1 MLLVHIRLYQQLN
14 YFEWHILY
22 IYVTLCFYFNRVQYQ
37 LGPNTPLKDEIIGD
51 GLGDYVLSTVLVKR
65 HKKTLTISAIGDQS
79 DTLKIVIPGV
89 DDRLDLNGLI
99 NIGGY
104 FVSPGHNRSAH
115 LVNFRGCMLKAKFN
129 NIDFIDGAI
138 NNRSDFTYANV
149 VITNYTKFPK
159 SSMNFNNQTFI
170 SVGIQPFDPFN
181 PFNVLHNFS
190 GKFDFR
196 TVLLEGTIFQAS
208 TVALKFQRSKLSLVS
223 GNENVSIDFPNEGQ
237 ANDGRWYSVEYV
249 VHAGNL
255 QLVLNGKKR
264 QASPL
269 NIPQFGPEVTFGFSK
284 NEHHFVGC
292 IRNLVVLDREIRY
305 RDIVDPYRAKP
316 LAQYDHLT
324 EGCKA
329 SDPCVPNPCFH
340 NALCRTVAEGR
351 GVDCDCRNHYTKP
364 LCLFCKYV
372 CYYYL
377 PYLKSHG
384 GDWAL
389 GTQ

>member
-1 MLLVHIRLYQQLN
+1 MILN
-14 YFEWHILY
+14 GTSLH
-22 IYVTLCFYFNRVQYQ
+22 LCFYFNRVQYQ

-51 GLGDYVLSTVLVKR
+51 GLGDYILSTVLVKR
-65 HKKTLTISAIGDQS
+65 HKKKLTISAIGDQS

-104 FVSPGHNRSAH
+104 FIPPGHNRSAH

-149 VITNYTKFPK
+149 VITNNTKFPK

-170 SVGIQPFDPFN
+170 SVRIQPFDPFN

-208 TVALKFQRSKLSLVS
+208 TVALMFQRSKLSLVS
-223 GNENVSIDFPNEGQ
+223 GSENVSIDFPNEGQ

-249 VHAGNL
+249 VRDGYM

-264 QASPL
+264 QASPP
-269 NIPQFGPEVTFGFSK
+269 NIPQFGPEVTFGYSKDK

-305 RDIVDPYRAKP
+305 RDIVDPYRAEP
-316 LAQYDHLT
+316 VAQYDHLT

-340 NALCRTVAEGR
+340 NALCRTVAEGL
-351 GVDCDCRNHYTKP
+351 GVDCDCRNQYMKP
-364 LCLFCKYV
+364 LCQFCKYV

-377 PYLKSHG
+377 PYLKSYG
-384 GDWAL
+384 AD
-389 GTQ
+389 